1 MSSKSVITRKQ
12 NLQANSR
19 SACQFWHKREKEA
32 QRLFMKLHYSLSTP
46 RGEIELIFALRAAVS
61 DTQANF
67 QNGNIWAW
75 NLAIGQT
82 PRSCA
87 HSPFSPHGGEIELI
101 FYLSRLEL
109 SLFLLYGQRFL
120 RYWLFFF
127 KIANIWAW
135 NFVIGK
141 SSRSCT

>member
-67 QNGNIWAW
+67 QNGNIWA
-75 NLAIGQT
+75 
-82 PRSCA
+82 
-87 HSPFSPHGGEIELI
+87 
-101 FYLSRLEL
+101 
-109 SLFLLYGQRFL
+109 
-120 RYWLFFF
+120 
-127 KIANIWAW
+127 
-135 NFVIGK
+135 
-141 SSRSCT
+141 